1 MMQAAEP
8 WHGKDLGAC
17 RRTFRSF
24 SESRSLFI
32 QTKMCSVVVIIAD
45 VLIHQAL
52 QMPLIQNDH
61 MVEQIAAAGNE
72 EAKRRLAQHAGS

>member
-1 MMQAAEP
+1 MASGDTPLPSFIFSFAEDDSRCGSGGKPVAMMQAAEP

-45 VLIHQAL
+45 VLNWVSI
-52 QMPLIQNDH
+52 
-61 MVEQIAAAGNE
+61 
-72 EAKRRLAQHAGS
+72 